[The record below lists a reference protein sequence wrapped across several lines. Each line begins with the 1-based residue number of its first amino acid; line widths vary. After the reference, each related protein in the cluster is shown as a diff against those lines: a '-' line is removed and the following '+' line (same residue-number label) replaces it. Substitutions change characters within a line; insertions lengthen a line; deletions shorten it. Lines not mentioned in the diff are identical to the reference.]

1 MIAKSVGEGTE
12 SETGVIRYKLFIYR
26 MAKHQG
32 LIENRIQ
39 YPMLV
44 LPWELSGKESTY
56 QHRSHGLHPWSG
68 KIPHALE
75 QLRPCAITI
84 EPVLQSL
91 ATTTNESM
99 CHNYKACM
107 F

>member
-1 MIAKSVGEGTE
+1 
-12 SETGVIRYKLFIYR
+12 

-32 LIENRIQ
+32 PIENHIQ

-56 QHRSHGLHPWSG
+56 QHRRNGLHPWSG
-68 KIPHALE
+68 KIPHAPE
-75 QLRPCAITI
+75 QLNPCAITI

-99 CHNYKACM
+99 HHNYKACM